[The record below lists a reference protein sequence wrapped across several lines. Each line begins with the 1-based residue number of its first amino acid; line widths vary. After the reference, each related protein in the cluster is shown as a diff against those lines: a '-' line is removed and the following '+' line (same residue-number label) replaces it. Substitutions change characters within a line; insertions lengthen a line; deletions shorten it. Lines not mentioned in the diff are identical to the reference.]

1 LSVVLGHAKVP
12 LVAPALGFAV
22 LVPGFALVIL
32 AAPTGCIGLLL
43 ALLGAAVWADLQP
56 IYWTLESIKW
66 LLARVTQVLPREP
79 AAGADAMLRERYA
92 QAWGAAESDAYLAS
106 LRSRFKARIEPGVRM
121 QTDTE
126 GSGR

>member
-1 LSVVLGHAKVP
+1 VLDAVMGADART
-12 LVAPALGFAV
+12 LPAIVGV
-22 LVPGFALVIL
+22 
-32 AAPTGCIGLLL
+32 
-43 ALLGAAVWADLQP
+43 DLQAAG
-56 IYWTLESIKW
+56 YLV
-66 LLARVTQVLPREP
+66 LRVTQVLPREP